1 MEATT
6 SKGIYC
12 ATAAKRIAKDF
23 TDSSSDYAIRY
34 VRDNPRNPED
44 EPDAFETEALQAFRN
59 SGTTEYY
66 GKDVVNGQPVYRY
79 VSLLTVEKSCLS
91 CHGEPA
97 GSRDETGSYREG
109 FKEGGIAGAASIVVP
124 LSAHREEAL
133 AKSVLTIAFFSIML
147 AVTIVLVRWALKKWV
162 IDPADETNARLEEDN
177 AAKTDFLTLVSHEL
191 KTPLSSIIAFAD
203 IWQSSEKERPPDEQY
218 LVEEVRDNSKVLL
231 GMVNNIIDMARVE
244 SGKYK
249 TSAEEV
255 DIVDIMNA
263 VKATADPLAIKKGI
277 SLWFEAMPGIP
288 IVLTDWEAVRK
299 ILTNLVG
306 NALKFTDAGGSV
318 TVSAKTDDSG
328 TLTVE
333 VSDTGCGIAQEDL
346 ALIFDRFGQASSTHP
361 EGEQGSGLGLSLSRQ
376 LAAMIGATLE
386 VTSQPGEGSTFSL
399 RFPVSANAPHKD

>member
-1 MEATT
+1 M
-6 SKGIYC
+6 
-12 ATAAKRIAKDF
+12 
-23 TDSSSDYAIRY
+23 
-34 VRDNPRNPED
+34 
-44 EPDAFETEALQAFRN
+44 
-59 SGTTEYY
+59 
-66 GKDVVNGQPVYRY
+66 
-79 VSLLTVEKSCLS
+79 
-91 CHGEPA
+91 
-97 GSRDETGSYREG
+97 
-109 FKEGGIAGAASIVVP
+109 
-124 LSAHREEAL
+124 
-133 AKSVLTIAFFSIML
+133 LTIAFFSIML

-191 KTPLSSIIAFAD
+191 KTPLSSIITFAD

-288 IVLTDWEAVRK
+288 IVLTDWEAARK

>member
-1 MEATT
+1 M
-6 SKGIYC
+6 
-12 ATAAKRIAKDF
+12 
-23 TDSSSDYAIRY
+23 
-34 VRDNPRNPED
+34 
-44 EPDAFETEALQAFRN
+44 
-59 SGTTEYY
+59 
-66 GKDVVNGQPVYRY
+66 
-79 VSLLTVEKSCLS
+79 
-91 CHGEPA
+91 
-97 GSRDETGSYREG
+97 
-109 FKEGGIAGAASIVVP
+109 
-124 LSAHREEAL
+124 
-133 AKSVLTIAFFSIML
+133 LTIAFFSIML

-263 VKATADPLAIKKGI
+263 VKATADPLAIRKGI
-277 SLWFEAMPGIP
+277 SLWFEAMTGIP
-288 IVLTDWEAVRK
+288 IVLTDWEAARK

>member
-1 MEATT
+1 M
-6 SKGIYC
+6 
-12 ATAAKRIAKDF
+12 
-23 TDSSSDYAIRY
+23 
-34 VRDNPRNPED
+34 
-44 EPDAFETEALQAFRN
+44 
-59 SGTTEYY
+59 
-66 GKDVVNGQPVYRY
+66 
-79 VSLLTVEKSCLS
+79 
-91 CHGEPA
+91 
-97 GSRDETGSYREG
+97 
-109 FKEGGIAGAASIVVP
+109 
-124 LSAHREEAL
+124 
-133 AKSVLTIAFFSIML
+133 LTIAFFSIML

-277 SLWFEAMPGIP
+277 SLWFEAMTGIP
-288 IVLTDWEAVRK
+288 IVLTDWEAARK

-386 VTSQPGEGSTFSL
+386 V
-399 RFPVSANAPHKD
+399 RFPSDFQSARTRRTRTETGEKKQGERHAESIDRG

>member
-1 MEATT
+1 M
-6 SKGIYC
+6 
-12 ATAAKRIAKDF
+12 
-23 TDSSSDYAIRY
+23 
-34 VRDNPRNPED
+34 
-44 EPDAFETEALQAFRN
+44 
-59 SGTTEYY
+59 
-66 GKDVVNGQPVYRY
+66 
-79 VSLLTVEKSCLS
+79 
-91 CHGEPA
+91 
-97 GSRDETGSYREG
+97 
-109 FKEGGIAGAASIVVP
+109 
-124 LSAHREEAL
+124 
-133 AKSVLTIAFFSIML
+133 LTIAFFSIML

-277 SLWFEAMPGIP
+277 SLWFEAMTGIP

>member
-1 MEATT
+1 M
-6 SKGIYC
+6 
-12 ATAAKRIAKDF
+12 
-23 TDSSSDYAIRY
+23 
-34 VRDNPRNPED
+34 
-44 EPDAFETEALQAFRN
+44 
-59 SGTTEYY
+59 
-66 GKDVVNGQPVYRY
+66 
-79 VSLLTVEKSCLS
+79 
-91 CHGEPA
+91 
-97 GSRDETGSYREG
+97 
-109 FKEGGIAGAASIVVP
+109 
-124 LSAHREEAL
+124 
-133 AKSVLTIAFFSIML
+133 LTIAFFSIML

-231 GMVNNIIDMARVE
+231 GMVDNIIDMARVE

-277 SLWFEAMPGIP
+277 SLWFEAMTGIP
-288 IVLTDWEAVRK
+288 IVLTDWEAARK

>member
-1 MEATT
+1 M
-6 SKGIYC
+6 
-12 ATAAKRIAKDF
+12 
-23 TDSSSDYAIRY
+23 
-34 VRDNPRNPED
+34 
-44 EPDAFETEALQAFRN
+44 
-59 SGTTEYY
+59 
-66 GKDVVNGQPVYRY
+66 
-79 VSLLTVEKSCLS
+79 
-91 CHGEPA
+91 
-97 GSRDETGSYREG
+97 
-109 FKEGGIAGAASIVVP
+109 
-124 LSAHREEAL
+124 
-133 AKSVLTIAFFSIML
+133 LTIAFFSIML

-277 SLWFEAMPGIP
+277 SLWFEAMTGIP

-318 TVSAKTDDSG
+318 TVSAKTDAAG

>member
-1 MEATT
+1 M
-6 SKGIYC
+6 
-12 ATAAKRIAKDF
+12 
-23 TDSSSDYAIRY
+23 
-34 VRDNPRNPED
+34 
-44 EPDAFETEALQAFRN
+44 
-59 SGTTEYY
+59 
-66 GKDVVNGQPVYRY
+66 
-79 VSLLTVEKSCLS
+79 
-91 CHGEPA
+91 
-97 GSRDETGSYREG
+97 
-109 FKEGGIAGAASIVVP
+109 
-124 LSAHREEAL
+124 
-133 AKSVLTIAFFSIML
+133 LTIAFFSIML

-277 SLWFEAMPGIP
+277 SLWFEAMTGIP
-288 IVLTDWEAVRK
+288 IVLTDWEAARK

-346 ALIFDRFGQASSTHP
+346 ALTFDRFGQASSTHP